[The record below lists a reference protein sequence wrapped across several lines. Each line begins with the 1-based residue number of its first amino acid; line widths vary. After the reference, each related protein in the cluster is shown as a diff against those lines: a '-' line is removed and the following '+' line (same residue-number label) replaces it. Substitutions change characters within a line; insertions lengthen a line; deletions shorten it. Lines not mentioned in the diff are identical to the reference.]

1 MRKNIKKLIGIA
13 LASTMALATLAGCS
27 GKNFTG
33 NKLDGFDAAAAV
45 SSNGGFV
52 AKKGDYVYFING
64 QESNT
69 ADNTY
74 GEVTKGAL
82 LRIKASDLTAGNY
95 GNTDVVVPM
104 LFVAQNF
111 DAGIYLY
118 GDSVYYATP
127 TTDKDLDGNVENT
140 LIDFKS
146 AKLDGSEAMKSKY
159 FQLTSNSVQYR
170 YVQDKTSGVVYCLYV
185 DGTDLHSFNTQSGKD
200 VVLVKG
206 AEKYYF
212 DETDAESGNVY
223 YTMKVTENIDSDN
236 SHETTYNQIYMVN
249 ATATAT
255 TNASEASYTVAG
267 GKTYDFDKS
276 YMEEKNAEA
285 KEAKTDEP
293 YDFDDYSTY
302 PYVNLGTLVLDG
314 IGSFELTNTKT
325 QYNDENAGKPS
336 NIYGYTYAI
345 QSYENGGLY
354 FTRKANDE
362 GTTLPTYLY
371 YVANATVA
379 GAEWKS
385 VSGNTSIVEV
395 TKDTTTA
402 TADAVYYIENG
413 AHGYLYQDGSK
424 IWKVEG
430 ANKFVI
436 EEQASSVTLWKTEGE
451 YLYYYA
457 ASTNGNNVSR
467 IKYTSDNKD
476 DYHKT
481 FGQEEYHSV
490 TIDYVDW
497 NSAWYKPEIIDG
509 TLIYSNAQSFGSVAY
524 NYIYAVS
531 LDNLTEKNEAYK
543 AAQDKIT
550 EIADGDTDV
559 ENVLNYMFRTGKTD
573 KYDEIKDGKV
583 GDEEYFDE
591 DQKAAIATFVDEMGK
606 TASYKLSYYINQ
618 IGGVKSSDAEEINQM
633 WVDFVTPDIEEETTA
648 TEEKGLET
656 WAIVLIVVGSVI
668 VAAGIAVGVIF
679 LVKAQN
685 KKKEAARK
693 AAETVNLAKRK
704 IDTTDDKSIDVYA
717 DETETVETEEVSEEN
732 VEEVVEAEEV
742 AEEAVEEAAE
752 VEATEEAAEEP
763 KQD

>member
-13 LASTMALATLAGCS
+13 LASTMALATLAGCN
-27 GKNFTG
+27 GKYYSG
-33 NKLDGFDAAAAV
+33 NKLEGVNAEDAV
-45 SSNGGFV
+45 ISNGGFV

-95 GNTDVVVPM
+95 SETQVVVPS

-118 GDSVYYATP
+118 GEDVYYATP
-127 TTDKDLDGNVENT
+127 TTDKDLDGNIQNT
-140 LIDFKS
+140 LLDFKS
-146 AKLDGSEAMKSKY
+146 AKLDGSKTMKSKY
-159 FQLTSNSVQYR
+159 FQLTNNSVQYR
-170 YVQDKTSGVVYCLYV
+170 YVQDKTTKVVYCLYV
-185 DGTDLHSFNTQSGKD
+185 DGTDLHSFNTSSGDD

-206 AEKYYF
+206 ADKYYF

-223 YTMKVTENIDSDN
+223 YTMSVTENIDSDN
-236 SHETTYNQIYMVN
+236 SNTTSYNQIYVVN
-249 ATATAT
+249 AAATATA
-255 TNASEASYTVAG
+255 NASEASYTVAG
-267 GKTYDFDKS
+267 GKTYTFNKE
-276 YMEEKNAEA
+276 YMEEKNADA
-285 KEAKTDEP
+285 KEAKTDAP
-293 YDFDDYSTY
+293 YDFKDYSTY

-314 IGSFELTNTKT
+314 IGSFDMTNTKT
-325 QYNDENAGKPS
+325 QYNDENAGAPG

-362 GTTLPTYLY
+362 GANLPTYLY
-371 YVANATVA
+371 YVANETVA
-379 GAEWKS
+379 GSAWKS
-385 VSGNTSIVEV
+385 VSGNESVVEV
-395 TKDTTTA
+395 SKDTATA
-402 TADAVYYIENG
+402 TADAIYYIESG
-413 AHGYLYQDGSK
+413 VHGYLYQDGSK

-481 FGQEEYHSV
+481 FGKEEYQSV

-531 LDNLTEKNEAYK
+531 LDNLADKNDKYQAV
-543 AAQDKIT
+543 QDRIS
-550 EIADGDTDV
+550 EIADGDTAV
-559 ENVLNYMFRTGKTD
+559 ENVITYMFRTGKTD
-573 KYDEIKDGKV
+573 KYDAIKDGMV
-583 GDEEYFDE
+583 DDEAYFDD

-606 TASYKLSYYINQ
+606 TASYKLSYYMNQ
-618 IGGVKSSDAEEINQM
+618 IGGIKSADAEEIDEM
-633 WVDFVTPDIEEETTA
+633 WVDYVTPDIEEETT
-648 TEEKGLET
+648 EEEEEGLET

-685 KKKEAARK
+685 KKKEEARK
-693 AAETVNLAKRK
+693 AAETVNLAKRR

-717 DETETVETEEVSEEN
+717 DETQEVAEEATEEAVE
-732 VEEVVEAEEV
+732 VEETAEEVTEESTEVEAEEV
-742 AEEAVEEAAE
+742 
-752 VEATEEAAEEP
+752 TEEEP